1 MTKQEIKQF
10 IEMIAIAG
18 EKFKD
23 EPEKLREILL
33 PIKEQLERN
42 IKA

>member
-10 IEMIAIAG
+10 MEMVAIAG
-18 EKFKD
+18 ERFKD
-23 EPEKLREILL
+23 DPEKLKEILL
-33 PIKEQLERN
+33 PIKEQLEKQ